1 MRYLLL
7 SVLVVCVI
15 GVMIPSVLGDEI
27 FDRKKIDILSSLSQH
42 NQGYSNTG
50 PNTWPYHVVFDRDF
64 TKEQGVTETN
74 YQLYKIKDSYTKA
87 HVGDLRFYLG
97 SSEWWDE
104 NAELQEDDTSGFEN
118 IFKVKIFLMSHLS
131 HKVTEQD
138 SPQQMTDHLTTALH
152 ILVPEW
158 SNEVDDVL
166 DNWFVDS
173 INFSERNENGKREN
187 SIMTENK
194 EIKVFHDD
202 LDYGSM
208 TVIVTENADTIS
220 LGGVTTGTTIT
231 VTIDKAFYIHGET
244 IQILIQS
251 APNQDVRLAVK
262 DHDSRI
268 LPGVSGDWEVDPFG
282 YVTVP
287 LDSYAFLGTY
297 TIQAQHI
304 GAHWESF
311 TEPQAYFDVYDDDSV
326 TAESIEA
333 TYSAEKTVSEESKI
347 SGGCGEGTV
356 LVNGVCQLAE
366 PVDASRPDTFT
377 NGLIFVLILAAF
389 SPIIIIPLI
398 RYRKNK
404 ATYNKQYGYEKPSQK
419 PAKKKET
426 SAFCENCGNSLKKTA
441 KFCGGCGTPRS

>member
-1 MRYLLL
+1 MMRYLLL

-15 GVMIPSVLGDEI
+15 GVMIPSVSGDEI
-27 FDRKKIDILSSLSQH
+27 FDRKKIDILSSLGQH
-42 NQGYSNTG
+42 NHGYSNTG
-50 PNTWPYHVVFDRDF
+50 PNTWPYYVVFDRDF

-104 NAELQEDDTSGFEN
+104 NAELQEDDTSDFEN
-118 IFKVKIFLMSHLS
+118 IFKVKIFLLSSSTHKMS
-131 HKVTEQD
+131 QD
-138 SPQQMTDHLTTALH
+138 SLMTDHLTTALH
-152 ILVPEW
+152 VLVPEW

-202 LDYGSM
+202 LDYGSI

-220 LGGVTTGTTIT
+220 LGSVSTES
-231 VTIDKAFYIHGET
+231 D
-244 IQILIQS
+244 IL
-251 APNQDVRLAVK
+251 DEL
-262 DHDSRI
+262 
-268 LPGVSGDWEVDPFG
+268 L
-282 YVTVP
+282 
-287 LDSYAFLGTY
+287 
-297 TIQAQHI
+297 
-304 GAHWESF
+304 
-311 TEPQAYFDVYDDDSV
+311 
-326 TAESIEA
+326 
-333 TYSAEKTVSEESKI
+333 SAEKTVSEESKI

-366 PVDASRPDTFT
+366 PVDTSRPDTFT
-377 NGLIFVLILAAF
+377 GMMFVLIVVGIL
-389 SPIIIIPLI
+389 SPVIIIPLI
-398 RYRKNK
+398 RYRKSVNMTQSTSK
-404 ATYNKQYGYEKPSQK
+404 KIEQYPEKQKPRRK

-426 SAFCENCGNSLKKTA
+426 STFCENCGKSLKPTA
-441 KFCGGCGTPRS
+441 KFCGKCGTARS

>member
-27 FDRKKIDILSSLSQH
+27 FDRKKIDILSSLMQH
-42 NQGYSNTG
+42 NHGYSNTG
-50 PNTWPYHVVFDRDF
+50 PNTWPYYVVFDRDF
-64 TKEQGVTETN
+64 TKEQGVTEAN
-74 YQLYKIKDSYTKA
+74 YQLYKVIDGQTNK

-118 IFKVKIFLMSHLS
+118 IFKVKIFLM
-131 HKVTEQD
+131 HKTE
-138 SPQQMTDHLTTALH
+138 PAMVQQMTNHLTIALH

-166 DNWFVDS
+166 DYWFVDS
-173 INFSERNENGKREN
+173 INFSERNEKGKREN

-202 LDYGSM
+202 LDYGSI

-220 LGGVTTGTTIT
+220 LGSVSTES
-231 VTIDKAFYIHGET
+231 D
-244 IQILIQS
+244 IL
-251 APNQDVRLAVK
+251 DEL
-262 DHDSRI
+262 
-268 LPGVSGDWEVDPFG
+268 L
-282 YVTVP
+282 
-287 LDSYAFLGTY
+287 
-297 TIQAQHI
+297 
-304 GAHWESF
+304 
-311 TEPQAYFDVYDDDSV
+311 
-326 TAESIEA
+326 
-333 TYSAEKTVSEESKI
+333 SAEKTVSEESKI

-356 LVNGVCQLAE
+356 LVNGVCQLAK

-377 NGLIFVLILAAF
+377 GMMFVLIVVGILV
-389 SPIIIIPLI
+389 PIIIIPLI
-398 RYRKNK
+398 RYRKSVNMTQSTSK
-404 ATYNKQYGYEKPSQK
+404 KIERKPSQK

-426 SAFCENCGNSLKKTA
+426 SAFCENCGNTLNPKA
-441 KFCGGCGTPRS
+441 KFCGSCGTPRA

>member
-27 FDRKKIDILSSLSQH
+27 FDRKKIDILSSLMQH
-42 NQGYSNTG
+42 NHGYSNTG
-50 PNTWPYHVVFDRDF
+50 PNTWPYYVVFDRDF

-74 YQLYKIKDSYTKA
+74 YQLYMIKDSYTKA
-87 HVGDLRFYLG
+87 QVGDLRFYLG

-118 IFKVKIFLMSHLS
+118 IFKVKIFLM
-131 HKVTEQD
+131 HKTE
-138 SPQQMTDHLTTALH
+138 PAMVQQMTNHLTIALH

-166 DNWFVDS
+166 DYWFVDS
-173 INFSERNENGKREN
+173 INFSERNEKGKREN

-202 LDYGSM
+202 LDYGSI

-220 LGGVTTGTTIT
+220 LGSVSTES
-231 VTIDKAFYIHGET
+231 D
-244 IQILIQS
+244 IL
-251 APNQDVRLAVK
+251 DEL
-262 DHDSRI
+262 
-268 LPGVSGDWEVDPFG
+268 L
-282 YVTVP
+282 
-287 LDSYAFLGTY
+287 
-297 TIQAQHI
+297 
-304 GAHWESF
+304 
-311 TEPQAYFDVYDDDSV
+311 
-326 TAESIEA
+326 
-333 TYSAEKTVSEESKI
+333 SAEKTVSEESKI

-366 PVDASRPDTFT
+366 PVDTSRPDTFT

-426 SAFCENCGNSLKKTA
+426 SAFCENCGNTLNPKA
-441 KFCGGCGTPRS
+441 KFCGSCGTPRA

>member
-1 MRYLLL
+1 MHKTEP
-7 SVLVVCVI
+7 
-15 GVMIPSVLGDEI
+15 VM
-27 FDRKKIDILSSLSQH
+27 
-42 NQGYSNTG
+42 
-50 PNTWPYHVVFDRDF
+50 
-64 TKEQGVTETN
+64 
-74 YQLYKIKDSYTKA
+74 A
-87 HVGDLRFYLG
+87 
-97 SSEWWDE
+97 
-104 NAELQEDDTSGFEN
+104 
-118 IFKVKIFLMSHLS
+118 
-131 HKVTEQD
+131 
-138 SPQQMTDHLTTALH
+138 QQMTDHLTTALH

-231 VTIDKAFYIHGET
+231 ATTDKAFYIHHET

-268 LPGVSGDWEVDPFG
+268 LPDVSGDWEVNPFG

-287 LDSYAFLGTY
+287 LKSSALLGTY

-377 NGLIFVLILAAF
+377 GMMFVLIVVGIL
-389 SPIIIIPLI
+389 SPVIIIPLI
-398 RYRKNK
+398 RYRKSKNNWK
-404 ATYNKQYGYEKPSQK
+404 KQVKKTEQYPEKQKPRRK

-426 SAFCENCGNSLKKTA
+426 STFCENCGKSLKPTA
-441 KFCGGCGTPRS
+441 KFCGKCGTARS